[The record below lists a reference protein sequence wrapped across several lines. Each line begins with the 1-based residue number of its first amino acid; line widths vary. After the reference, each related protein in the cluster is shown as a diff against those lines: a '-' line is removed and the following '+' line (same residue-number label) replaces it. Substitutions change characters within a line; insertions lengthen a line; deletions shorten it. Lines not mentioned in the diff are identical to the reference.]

1 MRRYAL
7 GGGPLGQIGVTPV
20 ELAAVRS
27 TGTGRVTVELR
38 NGSSL
43 ETIFADAIA
52 DAITSMKRQG
62 LL

>member
-20 ELAAVRS
+20 ELAGIRS
-27 TGTGRVTVELR
+27 NGSGRVTVEIR
-38 NGSSL
+38 GGNSF
-43 ETIFADAIA
+43 ETILADAINDTIA
-52 DAITSMKRQG
+52 SMKRQG